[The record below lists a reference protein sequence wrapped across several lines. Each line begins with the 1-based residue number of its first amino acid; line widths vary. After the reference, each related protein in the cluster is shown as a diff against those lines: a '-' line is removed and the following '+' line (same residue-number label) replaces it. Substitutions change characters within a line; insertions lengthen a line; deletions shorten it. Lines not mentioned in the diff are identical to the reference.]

1 MVDLINRLYVGLT
14 AREEEGQGMVE
25 YGLVIALVALVV
37 IAALAVL
44 GPRIAVFFNTAGNSL
59 GA

>member
-1 MVDLINRLYVGLT
+1 MMDIFNRLYVSL
-14 AREEEGQGMVE
+14 AVREEKGQGMVE

-59 GA
+59 SV

>member
-1 MVDLINRLYVGLT
+1 MVDIFNRLYVSLA

-37 IAALAVL
+37 IAALAIL
-44 GPRIAVFFNTAGNSL
+44 GPRIAVFYNTAGNSL
-59 GA
+59 SI